1 MRRYAAAVHA
11 IVVGSGER
19 APLQWQEVAD
29 PEPRPHEVL
38 VHIHATAVNRADLA
52 QRRGGYDPPPG
63 APPYLGLEMA
73 GEVAAVG
80 ARAEGFA
87 VGDRVYSILG
97 GGGYAEAVAADPSYL
112 MPLPDALT
120 FAEGGGLPE
129 VFLTAYVNMFMEA
142 GLSAGETVLIHGG
155 ASGVGTAAIQL
166 ARRAG
171 AKVCV
176 TARSETKLAKC
187 RELGAEVAVNH
198 TSGRW
203 GEAIAAAAGGVD
215 VILDCVGA
223 SYLARNLALLRER
236 GRLVFIATLGGN
248 VAEFRIGD
256 LMRKRQR
263 LIGSVLRARS
273 AAEKAAISA
282 GFQRDFGAA
291 VAARE
296 ILPVIHA
303 VMPIRQAQQAHDLVE
318 RYDNIGKVV
327 LAVR

>member
-1 MRRYAAAVHA
+1 M
-11 IVVGSGER
+11 
-19 APLQWQEVAD
+19 
-29 PEPRPHEVL
+29 PHEVL
-38 VHIHATAVNRADLA
+38 VRIHATAVNRADLA

-63 APPYLGLEMA
+63 ASPYLGLEMA

-80 ARAEGFA
+80 AQAEGFA

-112 MPLPDALT
+112 MPLPDALSFT
-120 FAEGGGLPE
+120 EGGGVPE
-129 VFLTAYVNMFMEA
+129 VFLTAYVNLFMEA
-142 GLSAGETVLIHGG
+142 GLAAGETVLIHGG

-166 ARRAG
+166 ARHAG
-171 AKVCV
+171 ATVCV
-176 TARSETKLAKC
+176 TARSEAKLAAC
-187 RELGAEVAVNH
+187 RALGAEVAVNH
-198 TSGRW
+198 TTGQW
-203 GEAIAAAAGGVD
+203 EEAIAAAASGVD

-223 SYLARNLALLRER
+223 SYLARNLGLLRER

-248 VAEFRIGD
+248 EAEFRIGD

-273 AAEKAAISA
+273 AAEKAAIAA

-303 VMPIRQAQQAHDLVE
+303 VLPVQQAQQAHDLVE

>member
-1 MRRYAAAVHA
+1 M
-11 IVVGSGER
+11 
-19 APLQWQEVAD
+19 AD
-29 PEPRPHEVL
+29 PEPKPDEVL
-38 VHIHATAVNRADLA
+38 VRIHATAVNRADLA

-63 APPYLGLEMA
+63 ASPYLGLEMA

-80 ARAEGFA
+80 AQTEGFA
-87 VGDRVYSILG
+87 VGDRVCSILG

-112 MPLPDALT
+112 MPLPDALSFT
-120 FAEGGGLPE
+120 EGGGLPE
-129 VFLTAYVNMFMEA
+129 VFLTAYVNLFMEA
-142 GLSAGETVLIHGG
+142 GLAAGETVLIHGG
-155 ASGVGTAAIQL
+155 ASGVGTAAIQI
-166 ARRAG
+166 ARHAG
-171 AKVCV
+171 ATVCV
-176 TARSETKLAKC
+176 TARSEAKLAAC
-187 RELGAEVAVNH
+187 RALGADVAVNH
-198 TSGRW
+198 TTGQW
-203 GEAIAAAAGGVD
+203 EEEIGAAAGGVD

-223 SYLARNLALLRER
+223 SYLARNLGLLRER

-303 VMPIRQAQQAHDLVE
+303 VLPVQQAQQAHDLLE

>member
-1 MRRYAAAVHA
+1 MHA
-11 IVVGSGER
+11 IVVGSGAG
-19 APLQWQEVAD
+19 APLQWRQVAD
-29 PEPRPHEVL
+29 PEPKPHEVL
-38 VHIHATAVNRADLA
+38 VRIHATAVNRADLA

-63 APPYLGLEMA
+63 ASPYLGLEMA
-73 GEVAAVG
+73 GEVAALG
-80 ARAEGFA
+80 AQAVRFA
-87 VGDRVYSILG
+87 VGDRVCSILG

-112 MPLPDALT
+112 MPLPDALSFT
-120 FAEGGGLPE
+120 EGGGLPE
-129 VFLTAYVNMFMEA
+129 VFLTAYVNLFMEA
-142 GLSAGETVLIHGG
+142 GLAAGETVLIHGG

-166 ARRAG
+166 ARHAG
-171 AKVCV
+171 ATVCV
-176 TARSETKLAKC
+176 TARSEAKLAAC
-187 RELGAEVAVNH
+187 RELGADVAVNH
-198 TSGRW
+198 TTGQW
-203 GEAIAAAAGGVD
+203 EEAIAAAAGGVD

-223 SYLARNLALLRER
+223 SYLARNLGLLRER

-296 ILPVIHA
+296 ILPIIHA
-303 VMPIRQAQQAHDLVE
+303 VLPVQQAQQAHDLLE

>member
-1 MRRYAAAVHA
+1 MHA
-11 IVVGSGER
+11 IVVGSGAE
-19 APLQWQEVAD
+19 APLQWRQVAD
-29 PEPRPHEVL
+29 PEPKPHEVL
-38 VHIHATAVNRADLA
+38 VRIHATAVNRADLA

-63 APPYLGLEMA
+63 ASPYLGLEMA

-80 ARAEGFA
+80 AQAEGFA

-112 MPLPDALT
+112 MPLPDALSFT
-120 FAEGGGLPE
+120 EGGGLPE
-129 VFLTAYVNMFMEA
+129 VFLTAYVNLFMEA
-142 GLSAGETVLIHGG
+142 GLAAGETVLIHGG
-155 ASGVGTAAIQL
+155 ASGVGTAAIQI
-166 ARRAG
+166 ARHAG
-171 AKVCV
+171 ATVCV
-176 TARSETKLAKC
+176 TARSEAKLAAC
-187 RELGAEVAVNH
+187 RALGADVAVNH
-198 TSGRW
+198 TTGQW
-203 GEAIAAAAGGVD
+203 EEEIGAAAGGVD

-223 SYLARNLALLRER
+223 SYLARNLGLLRER

-273 AAEKAAISA
+273 AAEKAAIAA

-303 VMPIRQAQQAHDLVE
+303 VLPVQQAQQAHDLLE

>member
-1 MRRYAAAVHA
+1 M
-11 IVVGSGER
+11 
-19 APLQWQEVAD
+19 AD
-29 PEPRPHEVL
+29 PEPKPHEVL
-38 VHIHATAVNRADLA
+38 VRIHATAVNRADLA

-63 APPYLGLEMA
+63 ASPYLGLEMA

-80 ARAEGFA
+80 AQAEGFA
-87 VGDRVYSILG
+87 VGDRVCSILG

-112 MPLPDALT
+112 MSLPDALSFT
-120 FAEGGGLPE
+120 EGGGLPE
-129 VFLTAYVNMFMEA
+129 VFLTAYVNLFMEA
-142 GLSAGETVLIHGG
+142 GLAAGETVLIHGG
-155 ASGVGTAAIQL
+155 ASGVGTAAIQI
-166 ARRAG
+166 ARHAG
-171 AKVCV
+171 ATVCV
-176 TARSETKLAKC
+176 TARSEAKLAAC
-187 RELGAEVAVNH
+187 RALGADVAVNH
-198 TSGRW
+198 TTGQW
-203 GEAIAAAAGGVD
+203 EEEIGAAAGGVD

-223 SYLARNLALLRER
+223 SYLARNLGLLRER

-248 VAEFRIGD
+248 VVEFRIGD

-273 AAEKAAISA
+273 AAEKAAIAA

-303 VMPIRQAQQAHDLVE
+303 VLPVQQAQQAHDLLE

>member
-1 MRRYAAAVHA
+1 M
-11 IVVGSGER
+11 
-19 APLQWQEVAD
+19 
-29 PEPRPHEVL
+29 
-38 VHIHATAVNRADLA
+38 
-52 QRRGGYDPPPG
+52 
-63 APPYLGLEMA
+63 
-73 GEVAAVG
+73 
-80 ARAEGFA
+80 
-87 VGDRVYSILG
+87 YSILG
-97 GGGYAEAVAADPSYL
+97 GGGYAEAVAADASYL
-112 MPLPDALT
+112 MPLPDALSFT
-120 FAEGGGLPE
+120 EGGGLPE

-142 GLSAGETVLIHGG
+142 GLAAGETVLIHGG

-166 ARRAG
+166 ARHAG

-176 TARSETKLAKC
+176 TARSEAKLAAC
-187 RELGAEVAVNH
+187 RELGADLAVNH
-198 TSGRW
+198 TTGQW
-203 GEAIAAAAGGVD
+203 EEAIGAGAGGVD

-223 SYLARNLALLRER
+223 SYLSRNLGLLRER

-248 VAEFRIGD
+248 VAELRIGD

-303 VMPIRQAQQAHDLVE
+303 VLPVQQAQQAHDLVE

>member
-1 MRRYAAAVHA
+1 M
-11 IVVGSGER
+11 
-19 APLQWQEVAD
+19 QECSDGV
-29 PEPRPHEVL
+29 EVL
-38 VHIHATAVNRADLA
+38 PLDQGHLTDAVALA
-52 QRRGGYDPPPG
+52 VEMVAFKTCARHGLDFGHGLQRSAALG
-63 APPYLGLEMA
+63 AQ
-73 GEVAAVG
+73 
-80 ARAEGFA
+80 AEGFA

-97 GGGYAEAVAADPSYL
+97 GGGYAEAVATDASYL
-112 MPLPDALT
+112 MPLPDALSFT
-120 FAEGGGLPE
+120 EGGGLPE

-142 GLSAGETVLIHGG
+142 GLAAGETVLIHGG

-166 ARRAG
+166 ARHAG

-176 TARSETKLAKC
+176 TARSEAKLAAC
-187 RELGAEVAVNH
+187 RELGADLAVNH
-198 TSGRW
+198 TAGQW
-203 GEAIAAAAGGVD
+203 EEAIAAAAGGVD

-223 SYLARNLALLRER
+223 SYLSRNLGLLRER

-303 VMPIRQAQQAHDLVE
+303 VLPVQQAQQAHDLVE

>member
-1 MRRYAAAVHA
+1 MHA
-11 IVVGSGER
+11 IVVGSGAE
-19 APLQWQEVAD
+19 APLQWRQVAD
-29 PEPRPHEVL
+29 PEPKPHEVL
-38 VHIHATAVNRADLA
+38 VRIHATAVNRADLA

-63 APPYLGLEMA
+63 ASPYLGLEMA

-80 ARAEGFA
+80 AQAEGFA

-112 MPLPDALT
+112 MPLPDALSFT
-120 FAEGGGLPE
+120 EGGGVPE
-129 VFLTAYVNMFMEA
+129 VFLTAYVNLFMEA
-142 GLSAGETVLIHGG
+142 GLAAGETVLIHGG

-166 ARRAG
+166 ARHAG
-171 AKVCV
+171 ATVCV
-176 TARSETKLAKC
+176 TARSEAKLAAC
-187 RELGAEVAVNH
+187 RALGAEVAVNH
-198 TSGRW
+198 TTGQW
-203 GEAIAAAAGGVD
+203 EEAIAAAASGVD

-223 SYLARNLALLRER
+223 SYLARNLGLLRER

-248 VAEFRIGD
+248 EAEFRIGD

-273 AAEKAAISA
+273 AAEKAAIAA

-303 VMPIRQAQQAHDLVE
+303 VLPVQQAQQAHDLVE

>member
-1 MRRYAAAVHA
+1 MHA
-11 IVVGSGER
+11 IVVGSGAG
-19 APLQWQEVAD
+19 APLQWRQVAD
-29 PEPRPHEVL
+29 PEPKPHEVL
-38 VHIHATAVNRADLA
+38 VRIHATAVNRADLA

-73 GEVAAVG
+73 GEVAALG
-80 ARAEGFA
+80 AQAAGFA
-87 VGDRVYSILG
+87 VGDRVCSILG

-112 MPLPDALT
+112 MPLPDALSFT
-120 FAEGGGLPE
+120 EGGGLPE
-129 VFLTAYVNMFMEA
+129 VFLTAYVNLFMEA
-142 GLSAGETVLIHGG
+142 GLAAGETVLIHGG

-166 ARRAG
+166 ARHAG
-171 AKVCV
+171 ATVCV
-176 TARSETKLAKC
+176 TARSEDKLAAC
-187 RELGAEVAVNH
+187 RGLGADVAVNH
-198 TSGRW
+198 TTGQW
-203 GEAIAAAAGGVD
+203 EETIGAAAGGVD

-223 SYLARNLALLRER
+223 SYLARNLGLLRER

-248 VAEFRIGD
+248 VAELRIGD

-291 VAARE
+291 VAARK

-303 VMPIRQAQQAHDLVE
+303 VLPVQQAQQAHDLLE
-318 RYDNIGKVV
+318 RYGNIGKVV

>member
-1 MRRYAAAVHA
+1 MHA
-11 IVVGSGER
+11 IVVGGGAG
-19 APLQWQEVAD
+19 APLEWREVAD
-29 PEPRPHEVL
+29 PEPKPHEVL
-38 VHIHATAVNRADLA
+38 VRIHATAVNRADLA

-80 ARAEGFA
+80 AQAQGFA

-112 MPLPDALT
+112 MPLPDALSFT
-120 FAEGGGLPE
+120 EGGGLPE

-142 GLSAGETVLIHGG
+142 GLAAGETVLIHGG

-166 ARRAG
+166 ARHAG
-171 AKVCV
+171 ATVCV
-176 TARSETKLAKC
+176 TARSEAKLAAC
-187 RELGAEVAVNH
+187 RDLGAHVAVNH
-198 TSGRW
+198 TAGRW
-203 GEAIAAAAGGVD
+203 EEEIAAAAGGVD

-223 SYLARNLALLRER
+223 NYLARNLGLLRER

-303 VMPIRQAQQAHDLVE
+303 VMPVQQAQQAHDLVE
-318 RYDNIGKVV
+318 RYANIGKVV

>member
-1 MRRYAAAVHA
+1 MHA
-11 IVVGSGER
+11 IVVGRGAE

-29 PEPRPHEVL
+29 PEPKPHEVL
-38 VHIHATAVNRADLA
+38 VHVHATAVNRADLA

-63 APPYLGLEMA
+63 ASPHLGLEMS

-80 ARAEGFA
+80 AQAEGFA

-97 GGGYAEAVAADPSYL
+97 GGGYAQAVAADPSYL

-120 FAEGGGLPE
+120 FTEGGGLPE

-142 GLSAGETVLIHGG
+142 GLTAGETVLIHGG

-166 ARRAG
+166 ARHSG
-171 AKVCV
+171 ATVCV
-176 TARSETKLAKC
+176 TARSEAKLAAC
-187 RELGAEVAVNH
+187 RELGADVAVNH
-198 TSGRW
+198 TAGRW
-203 GEAIAAAAGGVD
+203 EEAIAAATGGVD

-296 ILPVIHA
+296 MLPVIHA
-303 VMPIRQAQQAHDLVE
+303 VMPVQQAQQAHDLVE